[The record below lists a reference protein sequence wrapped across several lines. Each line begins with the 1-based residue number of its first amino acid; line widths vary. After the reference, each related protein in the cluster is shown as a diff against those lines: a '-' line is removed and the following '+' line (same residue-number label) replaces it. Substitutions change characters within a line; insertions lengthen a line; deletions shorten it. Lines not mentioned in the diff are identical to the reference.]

1 MVPVSIC
8 IIPKESFIKYIKHI
22 SNEAHNMKNMKP
34 RKIAK
39 AWKEISELL
48 LEIDKSKVEKLE
60 QVREKIFELCESE
73 KNV

>member
-1 MVPVSIC
+1 MRIWL
-8 IIPKESFIKYIKHI
+8 
-22 SNEAHNMKNMKP
+22 NDMKT

-39 AWKEISELL
+39 AWKEISGLL
-48 LEIDKSKVEKLE
+48 LEIDKGKVEKLE